1 MISTPLPMP
10 QLTSTVS
17 LYRSLKH
24 QFQDDADDRQ
34 RMLTLRV
41 IAPKNDPE
49 EILEWLFAAT
59 NAPESLLDAEQM
71 FIRQSFVNARLYSI
85 SRGDVIMLDDVLYK
99 CKMAGWE
106 EVSSANEFCD

>member
-1 MISTPLPMP
+1 MISAMP
-10 QLTSTVS
+10 ASLTSTVS
-17 LYRSLKH
+17 LYRSLEH

-34 RMLTLRV
+34 RMITMRV

-49 EILEWLFAAT
+49 KILEWLFAAT

-71 FIRQSFVNARLYSI
+71 FIRQSFANARLYSI
-85 SRGDVIMLDDVLYK
+85 SRGDVIMLDDVMYK